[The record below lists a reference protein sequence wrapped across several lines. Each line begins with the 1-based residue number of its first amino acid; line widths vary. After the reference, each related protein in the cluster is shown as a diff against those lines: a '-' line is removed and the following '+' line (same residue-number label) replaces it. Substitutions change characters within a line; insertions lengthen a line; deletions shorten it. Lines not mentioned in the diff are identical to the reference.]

1 MAPGQRTKRQN
12 SQGRH
17 GKHILSC
24 LPLILLSLIAI
35 TSTPSVYALTPPTP
49 ISGNLQS
56 TIEYYL
62 DADCGAEPKDPGAR
76 KKPFGPLLTLLQ
88 LKSDPNLEARLLE
101 ILKLGVYAGDI
112 KQLKLQLEKE
122 WEETEVRINKAVQS
136 GTDKPSRLHTKEGY
150 VNQDLTWRI
159 KENQQKA
166 AVALVLLNTPKARA
180 ALALAAAQDEALAK
194 TIKRTYARFGI
205 APGLDTTATRRSAL
219 TTRTQE

>member
-1 MAPGQRTKRQN
+1 MAPGQRTSRQN
-12 SQGRH
+12 PQCRH

-24 LPLILLSLIAI
+24 LPLILLSLVAM
-35 TSTPSVYALTPPTP
+35 TSTPSVHALIPLTP
-49 ISGNLQS
+49 ISRDLQS
-56 TIEYYL
+56 TLEYYL
-62 DADCGAEPKDPGAR
+62 DADCGTEPKDPGAR
-76 KKPFGPLLTLLQ
+76 KKPFGPLLTLLR

-122 WEETEVRINKAVQS
+122 WEETEIRINKAVQS
-136 GTDKPSRLHTKEGY
+136 GTDKPSHLLTKEGY
-150 VNQDLTWRI
+150 VNQNFTWRI

-194 TIKRTYARFGI
+194 TIKRTYAHFGI
-205 APGLDTTATRRSAL
+205 APGFDTTRTRRSAL